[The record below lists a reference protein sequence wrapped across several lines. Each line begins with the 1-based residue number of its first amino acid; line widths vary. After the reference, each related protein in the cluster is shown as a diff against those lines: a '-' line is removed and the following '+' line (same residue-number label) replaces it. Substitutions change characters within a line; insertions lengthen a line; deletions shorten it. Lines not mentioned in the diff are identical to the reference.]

1 MLQTQSDFS
10 KKFELSD
17 KKLMKVIQTSLD
29 HSTAVLERGNTTFRA
44 ITKAGEDLK
53 RMGLMSPF
61 FYVMPSEKMNIFS
74 KFQLII
80 NDDQNRLTNL
90 DK

>member
-1 MLQTQSDFS
+1 
-10 KKFELSD
+10 
-17 KKLMKVIQTSLD
+17 MKVIQTSLD

-74 KFQLII
+74 KF
-80 NDDQNRLTNL
+80 
-90 DK
+90 